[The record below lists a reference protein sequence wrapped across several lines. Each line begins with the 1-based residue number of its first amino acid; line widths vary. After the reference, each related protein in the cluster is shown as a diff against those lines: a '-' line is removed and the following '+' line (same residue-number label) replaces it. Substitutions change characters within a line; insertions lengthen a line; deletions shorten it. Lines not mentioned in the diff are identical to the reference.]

1 MTGRFLDFM
10 KMGVWKADNTNLS
23 CVWEIP
29 FRADERH
36 DCDAIHH
43 YGQYG
48 VIETNDGIDAANP
61 GQLIA
66 QVYADGLYEHA
77 LKFWPVESTHAWKS

>member
-1 MTGRFLDFM
+1 
-10 KMGVWKADNTNLS
+10 MGVWKADNTNLS

-48 VIETNDGIDAANP
+48 VIETNDGIDAATP